1 MALFDFIK
9 KQFIDVIEWTET
21 ENGVLAYRFPM
32 QDAEIQTG
40 ARLTVRDSQGALF
53 VNEGQIADAFAPGLY
68 KLSTHTLPLLTN
80 LMNWDKLF
88 QSPFKSDVYFF
99 STRDQ
104 VDQKWGTP
112 TPVTIRDKDFG
123 AIRIRAHGIFSYRIT
138 DVKAFYK
145 AVSGTREKYMASE
158 LSGQLH
164 STIVSHMGQYFAGSQ
179 VAFVDMA
186 ANQVKFS
193 DALKEYL
200 RAPFGQ
206 FGLELR
212 SFFVQSISLPEEL
225 QERFDKMASMNML
238 GDMQRYTRFQTAESI
253 PVAAANTG
261 GLAGAGVGL
270 GAGLGIGQT
279 MAAAMAGAMTPAA
292 GGAATGGGASESADA
307 AAALEKVHDLFKKG
321 ILSQEEFDAKKAELL
336 KKIQ

>member
-9 KQFIDVIEWTET
+9 KQFIDVIEWTEN
-21 ENGVLAYRFPM
+21 ENGVLACRYPM
-32 QDAEIQTG
+32 QDQEIQTG
-40 ARLTVRDSQGALF
+40 ARLTVRDSQAALF
-53 VNEGQIADAFAPGLY
+53 VNEGRIADAFTPGLY
-68 KLSTHTLPLLTN
+68 KLSTHTLPVLTN

-99 STRDQ
+99 STREQ
-104 VDQKWGTP
+104 IDQKWGTP
-112 TPVTIRDKDFG
+112 TPVTIRDKDWG
-123 AIRIRAHGIFSYRIT
+123 AIRIRAHGIYSYQIT
-138 DVKAFYK
+138 DVKTFYK
-145 AVSGTREKYMASE
+145 NISGTREKYMAEE

-164 STIVSHMGQYFAGSQ
+164 STVVAHMGQYFGDSQ

-200 RAPFGQ
+200 RPPFEKY
-206 FGLELR
+206 GLELR

-238 GDMQRYTRFQTAESI
+238 GDLQKYTRFQTAESI
-253 PVAAANTG
+253 PAAAANTG
-261 GLAGAGVGL
+261 GLAGAGAGL
-270 GAGLGIGQT
+270 GAGVAIGQT
-279 MAAAMAGAMTPAA
+279 MAAAMGGAITGAA
-292 GGAATGGGASESADA
+292 GGGGSGSGDA
-307 AAALEKVHDLFKKG
+307 AAALDKVFELYKKG
-321 ILSQEEFDAKKAELL
+321 ILTQQEFEAKKTELL